1 MDDSLAVQIDDDARR
16 DIIDELGSLHAF
28 NDRLAAVVERESAG
42 QASATERSQDGAR
55 GGVLEI
61 VTAVSGLIASLS
73 PIVIAWIKSRGL
85 EVEEV
90 TETTKAGSVK
100 RTLRVRRGVIR

>member
-1 MDDSLAVQIDDDARR
+1 MDESLAVLIDDDARR
-16 DIIDELGSLHAF
+16 DIIEELGSLHAF

-42 QASATERSQDGAR
+42 RASATERSEEGAR

-61 VTAVSGLIASLS
+61 VNAVSGLIAAVS
-73 PIVIAWIKSRGL
+73 PIVIAWIKSRGF

-90 TETTKAGSVK
+90 TETTKAGTVK
-100 RTLRVRRGVIR
+100 RTLRVRRGAIR